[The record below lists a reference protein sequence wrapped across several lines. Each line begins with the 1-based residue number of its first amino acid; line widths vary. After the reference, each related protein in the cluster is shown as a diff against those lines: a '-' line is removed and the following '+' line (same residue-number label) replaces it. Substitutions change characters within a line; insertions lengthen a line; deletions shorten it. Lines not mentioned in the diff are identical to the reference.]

1 MLQASPCFSRRT
13 PALEKSL
20 TLIQIVSLIKPFSG
34 PLIHRASG
42 MKVVTLAAVLILMT
56 LHGRVVAEPPT
67 AAEIEF
73 FEAKI
78 RPVLVEHCQECHSS
92 GSKSLKA
99 GLQLDHRDGLLQGG
113 DSGPAIV
120 PTKPDESLLIKAL
133 KYDGVEMPPKGRLS
147 PEIVAHF
154 EQWIRMGAPDPRD
167 RPAQPTAG
175 KLDFLQASKLWSFQP
190 PQRSSPPVVKNA
202 GWPQQELDRFILSRL
217 EQSGLA
223 PSPAAHRRT
232 FIRRAYFDVVG
243 LPPSPEDVEAFV
255 NDASP
260 QAYVTLVDRLL
271 ESPHYGERWGRHWL
285 DIARYGEDQAHTF
298 KARNYPQGYRY
309 RDWVVNAL
317 NNDLPYDRFI
327 SEQIAADLI
336 GSPGDPGRLAALGL
350 FALGP
355 VYYQDNGEQAKALAD
370 EWDDRIDT
378 LTRGVL
384 GLTVSCARCHDHKFD
399 PITTADYYGLAGIF
413 ASSDYQERPI
423 VPQEVINQKNA
434 AESSLKSQQLVV
446 DRFLDQEARKLRPTM
461 LADIPLYLKS
471 GWKAMSLRKSEPD
484 EKKLLARIATE
495 DKVSATL
502 LKRWF
507 DVLTAAGEQQQNY
520 PDLAGWYA
528 WVATQD
534 LKPELASDAVALAS
548 VQQFASDLQSL
559 AASKL
564 PLRDALFAEFGENFA
579 FVNESDRAAV
589 VPGIIPLGNLFDDP
603 GTSTS
608 LISALSSDKFL
619 AAANENSLGV
629 DRVVQ
634 GWGKQTQIA
643 AEVHFDF
650 SQLGSDQRSHG
661 AVVNDGWDATGGIRT
676 LGQSYPSNSPRTEQ
690 GIGMH
695 ANALITF
702 DLDEIRRAGLLPA
715 DQRFV
720 FRVDRA
726 GLNDDTFGNGG
737 SSAHMAVIVSR
748 PHRKADI
755 FDAIIAGYV
764 NGQPMKIAENDK
776 AYYFAGDIPA
786 PLKADGK
793 FAQFEVPV
801 PAEARYLTLVCTGAG
816 HGPGENT
823 ISSDHTVFSGAR
835 LETDPLPEPSALA
848 AAAVG
853 TTARTEAELQQAKQ
867 DVRFLSQLFYDQ
879 GLLALPGS
887 EADSRLPEAPKAQL
901 AELRSEL
908 DRVKKVFDSIH
919 VLTAHSLAEGQG
931 RDLPIYL
938 QGNPSKKGDMAP
950 RSMPVVFTEGQRRP
964 LPTKGSGRAELAAA
978 ITARDNP
985 LTARVIVNRI
995 WRSHFGAGL
1004 VQTPSNFGQLGDR
1017 PTHPELLDDLAVR
1030 FMESGW
1036 SLKKLHREILL
1047 SATYQQSSDYRND
1060 AAAVDPENRLLW
1072 RMNRRRLEVE
1082 PWRDALLAVTGE
1094 LDRSVGGPPVDL
1106 ASTGNHRR
1114 TLYAFISRH
1123 QLNELLRLFDFP
1135 DPNITSDRRSVTT
1148 VPLQQLFVLN
1158 SDFMTQRARALVAR
1172 LNKDAA
1178 VTDDSAKIEK
1188 VFGWLYGRAPTDD
1201 ELQLGRSFLASVPTA
1216 TESGLSA
1223 WEQYALALLGT
1234 NEFSFV
1240 D

>member
-1 MLQASPCFSRRT
+1 M
-13 PALEKSL
+13 PAFVMSL
-20 TLIQIVSLIKPFSG
+20 NLIQRPSPIKHACGLWTLSLIAFLSM
-34 PLIHRASG
+34 S
-42 MKVVTLAAVLILMT
+42 MFV
-56 LHGRVVAEPPT
+56 GRVAAEAPS

-73 FEAKI
+73 FEAEI
-78 RPVLVEHCQECHSS
+78 RPVLVEHCLECHSS
-92 GSKSLKA
+92 SSKSLKA
-99 GLQLDHRDGLLQGG
+99 SLQLDHRDGLLTGG

-120 PTKPDESLLIKAL
+120 PGKPEDSLLLKAL
-133 KYDGVEMPPKGRLS
+133 KYDGVEMPPKGRLA
-147 PEIVAHF
+147 PEIVSNF
-154 EQWIRMGAPDPRD
+154 EQWIRMGAPDPRE
-167 RPAQPTAG
+167 RPAQTGVA
-175 KLDFLQASKLWSFQP
+175 KFDFLQASKLWSFQP
-190 PQRSSPPVVKNA
+190 PHRSKAPDLKQSE
-202 GWPQQELDRFILSRL
+202 WRQQDLDRFVLARL
-217 EQSGLA
+217 EEAGIK
-223 PSPAAHRRT
+223 PSPAASRRT
-232 FIRRAYFDVVG
+232 LIRRAFFDVIG
-243 LPPSPEDVEAFV
+243 LPPTSEEVDAFV
-255 NDASP
+255 NDPSP
-260 QAYVTLVDRLL
+260 GAYAALVERLL
-271 ESPHYGERWGRHWL
+271 DSPHYGERWGRHWL

-317 NNDLPYDRFI
+317 NKDLPYDRFI

-399 PITTADYYGLAGIF
+399 PITTADYYALAGVF
-413 ASSDYQERPI
+413 ASSEYQERPI

-434 AESSLKSQQLVV
+434 AETALKDQQLIV
-446 DRFLDQEARKLRPTM
+446 DRFLDHEARQLRPS
-461 LADIPLYLKS
+461 LIADIPLYMKS
-471 GWKAMSLRKSEPD
+471 AWKAMTLRKSEPD
-484 EKKLLARIATE
+484 EKKLLARIAKE
-495 DKVSATL
+495 EKVSETL

-507 DVLTAAGEQQQNY
+507 DVLSVSGDQQKNAPSFAA
-520 PDLAGWYA
+520 WYA

-534 LKPELASDAVALAS
+534 LRPELASDAEAVAF
-548 VQQFASDLQSL
+548 VQQFAMDLKAL
-559 AASKL
+559 AECKL
-564 PLRDALFAEFGENFA
+564 PLRESLFAEFGENFA
-579 FVNESDRAAV
+579 FVQESDRAVV

-608 LISALSSDKFL
+608 LSSALSSDKFL

-643 AEVHFDF
+643 TEIHFDF
-650 SQLGSDQRSHG
+650 NKLGSDQRAHG
-661 AVVNDGWDATGGIRT
+661 AVTNDGWDATGGIRT
-676 LGQSYPSNSPRTEQ
+676 LGKSFPSNSGRTEQ

-715 DQRFV
+715 DQRFM

-737 SSAHMAVIVSR
+737 SNAHLAVIVSK
-748 PHRKADI
+748 PHRKSDV
-755 FDAIIAGYV
+755 FDAIIAAYV
-764 NGQPMKIAENDK
+764 NGQPARIAENDR
-776 AYYFAGDIPA
+776 AYYIAGEIPE

-793 FAQFEVPV
+793 FVQFEVPI
-801 PAEARYLTLVCTGAG
+801 PSEARYLTLVATGAG
-816 HGPGENT
+816 TGPGENT

-835 LETDPLPEPSALA
+835 LETDPLPELTSVA
-848 AAAVG
+848 ASTAVG
-853 TTARTEAELQQAKQ
+853 TAARTDAELEQAKQ

-879 GLLALPGS
+879 GLLALPGL
-887 EADSRLPEAPKAQL
+887 EADGRLAEAPKAQL
-901 AELRSEL
+901 AVLRTEL
-908 DRVKKVFDSIH
+908 DRLKKEYDAIH
-919 VLTAHSLAEGQG
+919 VLTAHSLTEGQG

-938 QGNPSKKGDMAP
+938 QGNPTKKGEMAP
-950 RSMPVVFTEGQRRP
+950 RSMPVVFTEGTRRP

-985 LTARVIVNRI
+985 LTARVMVNRI
-995 WRSHFGAGL
+995 WRGHFGTGL

-1047 SATYQQSSDYRND
+1047 SATYQQSSDFRSD
-1060 AAAVDPENRLLW
+1060 AAAIDPENRLLW

-1082 PWRDALLAVTGE
+1082 PWRDAMLAVTGE
-1094 LDRSVGGPPVDL
+1094 LDRTVGGPPVDL
-1106 ASTGNHRR
+1106 GSSGNHRR

-1158 SDFMTQRARALVAR
+1158 SDFMAQRAKVLVAR
-1172 LNKDAA
+1172 LNKEASASDDAA
-1178 VTDDSAKIEK
+1178 RIQT
-1188 VFGWLYGRAPTDD
+1188 VFGWLYGRSPTD
-1201 ELQLGRSFLASVPTA
+1201 EEVHLGRSFLASVSTG
-1216 TESGLSA
+1216 TETGLSA